1 MNPLDFLDELRFRL
15 KNPAVSDPELI
26 VYINQAF
33 RDVNKSFYTPND
45 YRSLILDSACH
56 ELLID
61 GKFPEVSSISGGGV
75 NTSFSAQDPERFR
88 KRMSAIRQGYW
99 I

>member
-33 RDVNKSFYTPND
+33 RDVNQGLYNPDD
-45 YRSLILDSACH
+45 YRGQILDSACH
-56 ELLID
+56 ELLVD

-88 KRMSAIRQGYW
+88 KRMSARRQASW